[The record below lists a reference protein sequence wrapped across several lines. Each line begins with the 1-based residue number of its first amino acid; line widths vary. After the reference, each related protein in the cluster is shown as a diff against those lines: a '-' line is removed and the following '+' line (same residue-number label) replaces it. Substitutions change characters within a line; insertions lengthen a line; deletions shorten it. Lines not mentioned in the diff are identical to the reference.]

1 MIFVSF
7 FPYMLNILFFK
18 KVTFIWL
25 CTWNCHNMVSQL
37 YSQYKI
43 KSKNNIVTNLL
54 CPNVCNSFRITI
66 ATLLWR
72 IVTWDNCHLCPIP
85 IYFSN
90 LAFSYFPRV
99 FDSHETIIYLWLLF
113 GKLWTQKIR
122 EVAQSCPTLCDPMD
136 YTVHGILQ
144 ARILEL
150 LFPSSPRD
158 LPNLGIECRSP
169 ALWVDSLPAE
179 PQGKPKNT
187 GVSSLIPSL
196 GDLSNPGIEPRSHA
210 LHADCLPTEL
220 SGKPCIRHI
229 RE

>member
-1 MIFVSF
+1 M
-7 FPYMLNILFFK
+7 
-18 KVTFIWL
+18 
-25 CTWNCHNMVSQL
+25 
-37 YSQYKI
+37 
-43 KSKNNIVTNLL
+43 TNLL
-54 CPNVCNSFRITI
+54 CPNTCSSFRITI
-66 ATLLWR
+66 STLLWR
-72 IVTWDNCHLCPIP
+72 IVTWDNCYLCLIP

-122 EVAQSCPTLCDPMD
+122 EVKVAQLCPILCDPMD

-158 LPNLGIECRSP
+158 LPNTGFKRRSP
-169 ALWVDSLPAE
+169 ALWVDSLPAK

-187 GVSSLIPSL
+187 GVSSLSL
-196 GDLSNPGIEPRSHA
+196 L
-210 LHADCLPTEL
+210 
-220 SGKPCIRHI
+220 
-229 RE
+229 